1 MYEAFISLLRK
12 ELLLALRQKTDMV
25 TVLFF
30 FLIVSSLFP
39 FAVGPELNTL
49 KIIGPGVIWVGAL
62 LCSLLALHRVFE
74 TDFNDGSLEHL
85 VLSGEPLTL
94 LVIAKII
101 AHWLITGLPVVI
113 VAPLIGLQFGLS
125 AGSLSLL
132 LGTLLLGTPVLSLI
146 GSIGAALTL
155 GVRGGAALTSILI
168 LPFYVPILIFGAG
181 AVVADLQ
188 GLSIE
193 GHLSILIAML
203 CLSVSLA
210 PLAIA
215 SAIKIALE

>member
-203 CLSVSLA
+203 CLSVALA

>member
-1 MYEAFISLLRK
+1 VYEAFISLLRK

-113 VAPLIGLQFGLS
+113 VAPVIGLQFGLS

-203 CLSVSLA
+203 CLSVALA

>member
-1 MYEAFISLLRK
+1 VHSAFLSLLRK
-12 ELLLALRQKTDMV
+12 ELLLAFRQKTDVV

-39 FAVGPELNTL
+39 LAVGPELSTL

-74 TDFNDGSLEHL
+74 SDFNDGSLEHL
-85 VLSGEPLTL
+85 VLSGEPLTI
-94 LVIAKII
+94 LVIAKVL
-101 AHWLITGLPVVI
+101 AHWLVTGLPVVI

-125 AGSLSLL
+125 QASLVLL
-132 LGTLLLGTPVLSLI
+132 LGTLFLGTPVLSLI
-146 GSIGAALTL
+146 GAIGAALTL

-188 GLSIE
+188 GLSID
-193 GHLSILIAML
+193 GHLSVLLAML
-203 CLSVSLA
+203 CVSIALA

>member
-1 MYEAFISLLRK
+1 MYQAFIFVLRK
-12 ELLLALRQKTDMV
+12 ELLLAFRQKTDMV

-30 FLIVSSLFP
+30 FIIVSSLFP
-39 FAVGPELNTL
+39 FAVGPELSIL
-49 KIIGPGVIWVGAL
+49 KIIGPGVVWVGAL

-85 VLSGEPLTL
+85 VLSGEPLTV
-94 LVIAKII
+94 LVIAKVS

-113 VAPLIGLQFGLS
+113 VAPLIGLQFGLPVD
-125 AGSLSLL
+125 SLTILL
-132 LGTLLLGTPVLSLI
+132 ITLLVGTPVLSLI

-155 GVRGGAALTSILI
+155 GVRGGAALTSMLI

-181 AVVADLQ
+181 AVVADAQ
-188 GLSIE
+188 GLSID
-193 GHLSILIAML
+193 GHFSILVAML
-203 CLSVSLA
+203 CLSVALA

>member
-181 AVVADLQ
+181 AVLADLQ

-203 CLSVSLA
+203 CLSVALA

>member
-1 MYEAFISLLRK
+1 VYEAFISLLRK

-39 FAVGPELNTL
+39 FAVGPELETL

-94 LVIAKII
+94 LVVAKII

-203 CLSVSLA
+203 CLSVALA

>member
-1 MYEAFISLLRK
+1 MYKAFISLLRK
-12 ELLLALRQKTDMV
+12 ELLLALRQKTDVV

-85 VLSGEPLTL
+85 VLSGEPLTV
-94 LVIAKII
+94 LVIAKIS

-113 VAPLIGLQFGLS
+113 VAPFIGLQFGLS
-125 AGSLSLL
+125 AASLSLL
-132 LGTLLLGTPVLSLI
+132 LGTLLLGTPVLSLV

-155 GVRGGAALTSILI
+155 GVRGGTALTSILI
-168 LPFYVPILIFGAG
+168 LPFYVPVLIFGAG

-188 GLSIE
+188 GLSID
-193 GHLSILIAML
+193 GHLSILAAML
-203 CLSVSLA
+203 CLSVALA

>member
-12 ELLLALRQKTDMV
+12 ELLLALRQQTDMV

-203 CLSVSLA
+203 CLSVALA

>member
-1 MYEAFISLLRK
+1 MYKAFKALLRK

-39 FAVGPELNTL
+39 FAVGPELTTL
-49 KIIGPGVIWVGAL
+49 KVIGPGVVWVGAL

-74 TDFNDGSLEHL
+74 TDYNDGSLEHL
-85 VLSGEPLTL
+85 VLSGEPLTV
-94 LVIAKII
+94 LVIAKIS

-113 VAPLIGLQFGLS
+113 VAPLIGLQFGLP

-132 LGTLLLGTPVLSLI
+132 LITLLLGTPVLSLI

-188 GLSIE
+188 GLSID

-203 CLSVSLA
+203 CLSFALA

>member
-1 MYEAFISLLRK
+1 VYEAFISLLRK

-94 LVIAKII
+94 LVIAKIL

-203 CLSVSLA
+203 CLSVALA

>member
-1 MYEAFISLLRK
+1 MYKAFISLLRK
-12 ELLLALRQKTDMV
+12 ELLLALRQKTDVV

-85 VLSGEPLTL
+85 VLSGEPLTV
-94 LVIAKII
+94 LVIAKIS

-113 VAPLIGLQFGLS
+113 VAPFIGLQFGLS
-125 AGSLSLL
+125 AASLSLL
-132 LGTLLLGTPVLSLI
+132 LGTLLLGTPVLSLV

-155 GVRGGAALTSILI
+155 GVRGGTALTSILI
-168 LPFYVPILIFGAG
+168 LPFYVPVLIFGAG

-188 GLSIE
+188 GLPID
-193 GHLSILIAML
+193 GHLSILTAML
-203 CLSVSLA
+203 CLSVALA

>member
-1 MYEAFISLLRK
+1 VYEAFISLLRK

-94 LVIAKII
+94 LVIAQIL

-203 CLSVSLA
+203 CLSVALA

>member
-1 MYEAFISLLRK
+1 VYEAFISLLRK

-181 AVVADLQ
+181 AVLADLQ

-203 CLSVSLA
+203 CLSVALA

>member
-62 LCSLLALHRVFE
+62 LCSLLSLHRVFE

-94 LVIAKII
+94 LVIAKIL

-203 CLSVSLA
+203 CLSVALA

>member
-1 MYEAFISLLRK
+1 MYRAFISVLRK

-85 VLSGEPLTL
+85 VLSGEPLTV
-94 LVIAKII
+94 LVIAKIS

-113 VAPLIGLQFGLS
+113 VAPFIGLQFGLS
-125 AGSLSLL
+125 AASLSLL
-132 LGTLLLGTPVLSLI
+132 LGTLLLGTPVLSLV

-168 LPFYVPILIFGAG
+168 LPFYVPVLIFGAG

-188 GLSIE
+188 GLSID
-193 GHLSILIAML
+193 GHLSILTAML
-203 CLSVSLA
+203 CLSVALA

-215 SAIKIALE
+215 TAIKIALE

>member
-1 MYEAFISLLRK
+1 M
-12 ELLLALRQKTDMV
+12 
-25 TVLFF
+25 
-30 FLIVSSLFP
+30 IVSSLFP
-39 FAVGPELNTL
+39 LAVGPELSTL

-74 TDFNDGSLEHL
+74 SDFSDGSLEHL
-85 VLSGEPLTL
+85 VLSGEPLSI
-94 LVIAKII
+94 LVIAKIA
-101 AHWLITGLPVVI
+101 AHWLVTGLPVVI
-113 VAPLIGLQFGLS
+113 VAPLIGLQFGLPS
-125 AGSLSLL
+125 TSLILL
-132 LGTLLLGTPVLSLI
+132 VGTLLLGTPVLSLI

-168 LPFYVPILIFGAG
+168 LPFYVPVLIFGAG

-188 GLSIE
+188 GLSID
-193 GHLSILIAML
+193 GHISVLLASL
-203 CLSVSLA
+203 CISVALA

>member
-94 LVIAKII
+94 LVVAKII

-203 CLSVSLA
+203 CLSVALA

>member
-1 MYEAFISLLRK
+1 VYEAFISLLRK

-203 CLSVSLA
+203 CLSVALA

>member
-1 MYEAFISLLRK
+1 MYKAFIFILRK
-12 ELLLALRQKTDMV
+12 ELLLALRQKTDVV

-39 FAVGPELNTL
+39 FAVGPDLNTL
-49 KIIGPGVIWVGAL
+49 KIIGPGVVWVAAL

-74 TDFNDGSLEHL
+74 TDFSDGSLEYL
-85 VLSGEPLTL
+85 VLSGEPLTV
-94 LVIAKII
+94 LVLAKIGS
-101 AHWLITGLPVVI
+101 HWLITGLPVVI

-132 LGTLLLGTPVLSLI
+132 LITLLLGTPVLSLM

-168 LPFYVPILIFGAG
+168 LPFYVPVLIFGAG

-203 CLSVSLA
+203 CLSVALV
-210 PLAIA
+210 PIA
-215 SAIKIALE
+215 VANAIKIALE

>member
-1 MYEAFISLLRK
+1 MNNAFWSLLRK
-12 ELLLALRQKTDMV
+12 ELLLAVRQKTDVV

-39 FAVGPELNTL
+39 FAVGPESNTL
-49 KIIGPGVIWVGAL
+49 KLIGPGVIWVGAL

-74 TDFNDGSLEHL
+74 ADYNDGSLEHL
-85 VLSGEPLTL
+85 ILSGEPLTI
-94 LVIAKII
+94 LVLAKII
-101 AHWLITGLPVVI
+101 SHWLITGLPVVI
-113 VAPLIGLQFGLS
+113 VAPLIGIQFGLPPQ
-125 AGSLSLL
+125 SLLLL

-146 GSIGAALTL
+146 GSIGAGLTL
-155 GVRGGAALTSILI
+155 GVRGGSALTSILI

-188 GLSIE
+188 GLTID
-193 GHLSILIAML
+193 GHISILVAML
-203 CLSVSLA
+203 CLSVALA

>member
-1 MYEAFISLLRK
+1 MYQAFIFVLRK
-12 ELLLALRQKTDMV
+12 ELLLAFRQKTDMV

-30 FLIVSSLFP
+30 FIIVSSLFP
-39 FAVGPELNTL
+39 FAVGPELSIL
-49 KIIGPGVIWVGAL
+49 KIIGPGVVWVGAL

-85 VLSGEPLTL
+85 VLSGEPLTV
-94 LVIAKII
+94 LVIAKVS

-125 AGSLSLL
+125 VDSLTILL
-132 LGTLLLGTPVLSLI
+132 ITLLVGTPVLSLI

-155 GVRGGAALTSILI
+155 GVRGGAALTSMLI

-181 AVVADLQ
+181 AVVADAQ
-188 GLSIE
+188 GLSID
-193 GHLSILIAML
+193 GHFSILVAML
-203 CLSVSLA
+203 CLSVALA

>member
-49 KIIGPGVIWVGAL
+49 KIIGPGVIWVGTL

-94 LVIAKII
+94 LVIAKIL

-203 CLSVSLA
+203 CLSVALA